1 MKNQTYHFEVKDL
14 ITQFV
19 TAFDDIIINR
29 YDKNRIPQN
38 KVQVRYVYAPKQRVL
53 YDLVNLAQNIT
64 VPVVSINMS
73 SISRDEARVFNKI
86 NGYYFPSGTSDISSG
101 STSIHYNSPVPVNIT
116 VNMSIMTKFQTDM
129 DQILSNFIPYNNPY
143 IILSWKVPL
152 DLSSSGFA
160 IPQEIR
166 SEVLWDGNITL
177 SYPTDI
183 NPTDKYKIVGDTSF
197 TIKGWLF
204 PSTQSPAGNIF
215 YITENLTATTI
226 VNSVGELDTTMY
238 PELTATTFTYP
249 TSSGLITETETV
261 QINGYPQITQPIT
274 FTTSNAY

>member
-1 MKNQTYHFEVKDL
+1 VKLQTFHFEIRDL
-14 ITQFV
+14 LTQFV

-29 YDKNRIPQN
+29 YDKNRVAQN

-64 VPVVSINMS
+64 VPVVSV
-73 SISRDEARVFNKI
+73 SISNVARDEVRVFNKI
-86 NGYYFPSGTSDISSG
+86 NGYYFPSGTSDASTG
-101 STSIHYNSPVPVNIT
+101 STSVHYNSPVPVNIT

-143 IILSWKVPL
+143 IILSWKVPT
-152 DLSSSGFA
+152 DLSPSGFA

-166 SEVLWDGNITL
+166 SEVLWSGSVNL

-183 NPTDKYKIVGDTSF
+183 SSNEKYKIVGDTSF

-204 PSTQSPAGNIF
+204 PATQNPVGNIF
-215 YITENLTATTI
+215 YIDSNFYATSMLT
-226 VNSVGELDTTMY
+226 SVA
-238 PELTATTFTYP
+238 ELTANTYTYP
-249 TSSGLITETETV
+249 TISKLVTEVERLSTY
-261 QINGYPQITQPIT
+261 GYPNITNNIT
-274 FTTSNAY
+274 YTTSNSEIPNLYL

>member
-1 MKNQTYHFEVKDL
+1 LKNQTYHFEVKDL

-29 YDKNRIPQN
+29 YDKNRVPQN

-86 NGYYFPSGTSDISSG
+86 NGYYFPSGTSDIDSG
-101 STSIHYNSPVPVNIT
+101 STSIHYNSPVPVNII

-204 PSTQSPAGNIF
+204 PSSTSPSGNIF

-249 TSSGLITETETV
+249 ASSGLITETETIHV
-261 QINGYPQITQPIT
+261 NGYPQITQPIT

>member
-29 YDKNRIPQN
+29 YDKNRVPQN

-86 NGYYFPSGTSDISSG
+86 NGYYFPSGTSDIDSG

-204 PSTQSPAGNIF
+204 PSSTSPSGNIF

-249 TSSGLITETETV
+249 ASSGLITETETIHV
-261 QINGYPQITQPIT
+261 NGYPQITQPIT